1 MNSSKTTI
9 KPQISIKYIFITLA
23 SIISISLILKLYTTD
38 FSIPVFS
45 DNLSYALSA
54 IAHTN
59 GDFSQSSHRGTG
71 WSIFVAI
78 FYSFINSENFL
89 VYSNT
94 IKIISLA
101 VASSTVFLVYLLG
114 RKFFDQRYSLVAA
127 GLFAFIPHLNYNSG
141 FGLTEPLYHLT
152 LIAAFYFAINKNTKF
167 IIPSLLLV
175 GILWWIK
182 LNEIFPLIILIIIYF
197 VTKRNSSNL
206 YRNLF
211 IGILIFLAVISPM
224 LYDRY
229 EQFGDPFFY
238 GYSPYIFTGSWEK
251 IISIEVGHG
260 QENQATTAFDFIDE
274 NGLVSFFQTFF
285 LNGIYNVLS
294 ILWKISFPYLFIL
307 IPFGIIFSFRA
318 FDQDKK
324 LILANWLFIILSS
337 GSLILVFSLIPDQRH
352 LYYIFPFLII
362 FCTIPI
368 QRVTE
373 YGLNTF
379 SFSQKQ
385 KSIFLVIVISIV
397 LVLSVWFTLRYD
409 VSDPLLENE
418 KYEFA
423 NFVLKNL
430 DGHSLR
436 EFGSSLDYLSLVYV
450 ENSPNNFKNCKV
462 EYNKELCQYDKNRSF
477 FDTITITGNS
487 IEEIV
492 TKGEAYDLK
501 YIIANKEKNDFH
513 GFIDDIYHQE
523 EKYPYLKKIFDSSN
537 QGFEKLKIKV
547 FEIDYKKFNK
557 LLNE

>member
-9 KPQISIKYIFITLA
+9 KPQISIKYVFITLA

-101 VASSTVFLVYLLG
+101 IASSTVFLVYLLG

-197 VTKRNSSNL
+197 VTKRNSPNL

-229 EQFGDPFFY
+229 EQFGDPFFF

-274 NGLVSFFQTFF
+274 NGLLSFFQTFF

-318 FDQDKK
+318 FDQHKK
-324 LILANWLFIILSS
+324 LILANWLFIILSL
-337 GSLILVFSLIPDQRH
+337 GSLIPVFSLIPDQRH
-352 LYYIFPFLII
+352 LYFIFPFLII

-373 YGLNTF
+373 YGLSTF

-385 KSIFLVIVISIV
+385 KTIFLVIVVSIA

-423 NFVLKNL
+423 NYVLKNL

-436 EFGSSLDYLSLVYV
+436 EFGNSLDYLNLVYV

-477 FDTITITGNS
+477 FDRITITGNS

-501 YIIANKEKNDFH
+501 YIITNKEKNDFH

-547 FEIDYKKFNK
+547 FEIDYKKFHI
-557 LLNE
+557 LFD

>member
-101 VASSTVFLVYLLG
+101 VASSTVFLVYQLG

-197 VTKRNSSNL
+197 VTKRNSPNL

-238 GYSPYIFTGSWEK
+238 GYTPYIFTGSWEK

-324 LILANWLFIILSS
+324 LILANWLFIILSL

-352 LYYIFPFLII
+352 LYFIFPFLII

-373 YGLNTF
+373 YGLSTF

-385 KSIFLVIVISIV
+385 KSIFLVIVVSIV

-423 NFVLKNL
+423 NYVLKNL

-501 YIIANKEKNDFH
+501 YIITNKEKNDFH

-547 FEIDYKKFNK
+547 FEIDYKKFHI
-557 LLNE
+557 LFD

>member
-1 MNSSKTTI
+1 VNSSKTTI

-101 VASSTVFLVYLLG
+101 VASSTVFLVYQLG

-229 EQFGDPFFY
+229 EQFGDPFFF

-324 LILANWLFIILSS
+324 LILANWLFIILSL

-352 LYYIFPFLII
+352 LYFIFPFLII

-373 YGLNTF
+373 YGLSTF

-385 KSIFLVIVISIV
+385 KSIFLVIVVSIV

-423 NFVLKNL
+423 NYVLKNL

-501 YIIANKEKNDFH
+501 YIITNKEKNDFH

-547 FEIDYKKFNK
+547 FEIDYKKFHI
-557 LLNE
+557 LFD

>member
-9 KPQISIKYIFITLA
+9 KPQISIKYVFITLA

-101 VASSTVFLVYLLG
+101 VASSTVFLVYQLG

-152 LIAAFYFAINKNTKF
+152 LVAAFYFAINKNTKF

-197 VTKRNSSNL
+197 VTKRNSPNL

-238 GYSPYIFTGSWEK
+238 SYTPYIFTGSWEK

-318 FDQDKK
+318 FDQHKK
-324 LILANWLFIILSS
+324 LILANWLFIILSL

-352 LYYIFPFLII
+352 LYFIFPFLII

-373 YGLNTF
+373 YGLSTF

-385 KSIFLVIVISIV
+385 KSIFLVIVVSIV

-423 NFVLKNL
+423 NYVLKNL

-501 YIIANKEKNDFH
+501 YIITNKEKNDFH

-547 FEIDYKKFNK
+547 FEIDYKKFHI
-557 LLNE
+557 LFD

>member
-9 KPQISIKYIFITLA
+9 KPQISIKYVFITLA
-23 SIISISLILKLYTTD
+23 SIIFISLILKLYTTD

-101 VASSTVFLVYLLG
+101 VASSTVFLVYQLG

-197 VTKRNSSNL
+197 VTKRNSPNL

-229 EQFGDPFFY
+229 EQFGDPFFF

-324 LILANWLFIILSS
+324 LILANWLFIILSL

-352 LYYIFPFLII
+352 LYFIFPFLII

-385 KSIFLVIVISIV
+385 KSIFLVIVVSIV

-423 NFVLKNL
+423 NYVLKNL

-436 EFGSSLDYLSLVYV
+436 EFGNSLDYLNLVYV

-462 EYNKELCQYDKNRSF
+462 EYNKELCQYDKNHSF
-477 FDTITITGNS
+477 FDRITITGNS

-501 YIIANKEKNDFH
+501 YIITNKEKNDFH
-513 GFIDDIYHQE
+513 GFIDDIYLQE

-547 FEIDYKKFNK
+547 FEIDYKKFHI
-557 LLNE
+557 LFD

>member
-1 MNSSKTTI
+1 M
-9 KPQISIKYIFITLA
+9 
-23 SIISISLILKLYTTD
+23 
-38 FSIPVFS
+38 
-45 DNLSYALSA
+45 
-54 IAHTN
+54 
-59 GDFSQSSHRGTG
+59 
-71 WSIFVAI
+71 
-78 FYSFINSENFL
+78 
-89 VYSNT
+89 
-94 IKIISLA
+94 
-101 VASSTVFLVYLLG
+101 
-114 RKFFDQRYSLVAA
+114 
-127 GLFAFIPHLNYNSG
+127 
-141 FGLTEPLYHLT
+141 
-152 LIAAFYFAINKNTKF
+152 
-167 IIPSLLLV
+167 
-175 GILWWIK
+175 
-182 LNEIFPLIILIIIYF
+182 
-197 VTKRNSSNL
+197 
-206 YRNLF
+206 
-211 IGILIFLAVISPM
+211 AVISPM

-229 EQFGDPFFY
+229 EQFGDPFFF

-274 NGLVSFFQTFF
+274 NGLLSFFQTFF

-324 LILANWLFIILSS
+324 LILANWLFIILSL

-352 LYYIFPFLII
+352 LYFIFPFLII

-373 YGLNTF
+373 YGLSTF

-385 KSIFLVIVISIV
+385 KSIFLVIVVSIV

-423 NFVLKNL
+423 NYVLKNL

-501 YIIANKEKNDFH
+501 YIITNKEKNDFH
-513 GFIDDIYHQE
+513 GFIDDIYYQE
-523 EKYPYLKKIFDSSN
+523 EKYPYLKKVFDSSN
-537 QGFEKLKIKV
+537 HGFEKLKIKV
-547 FEIDYKKFNK
+547 FEIDYKKFHI
-557 LLNE
+557 LFD

>member
-9 KPQISIKYIFITLA
+9 KPQISIKYVFITLA

-324 LILANWLFIILSS
+324 LILANWLFIILSL

-352 LYYIFPFLII
+352 LYFIFPFLII

-385 KSIFLVIVISIV
+385 KSIFLVIVVSIV

-409 VSDPLLENE
+409 VSDSLLENE

-423 NFVLKNL
+423 NYVLKNL

-436 EFGSSLDYLSLVYV
+436 EFGNSLDYLNLAYV

-547 FEIDYKKFNK
+547 FEIDYKKFHI
-557 LLNE
+557 LFD

>member
-1 MNSSKTTI
+1 MNPSKTTI
-9 KPQISIKYIFITLA
+9 KHQISIKYIFITLA

-101 VASSTVFLVYLLG
+101 VASSTVFLVYQLG

-197 VTKRNSSNL
+197 VTKRNSPNL

-238 GYSPYIFTGSWEK
+238 SYTPYIFTGSWEK

-324 LILANWLFIILSS
+324 LILANWLFIILSL

-352 LYYIFPFLII
+352 LYFIFPFLII

-373 YGLNTF
+373 YGLSTF

-385 KSIFLVIVISIV
+385 KSIFLVIVVSIV

-423 NFVLKNL
+423 NYVLKNL

-436 EFGSSLDYLSLVYV
+436 EFGNSLDYLNLVYV

-462 EYNKELCQYDKNRSF
+462 EYNKELCQYDKNHSF

-501 YIIANKEKNDFH
+501 YIITNKEKNDFH

-547 FEIDYKKFNK
+547 FEIDYKKFHI
-557 LLNE
+557 LFD

>member
-1 MNSSKTTI
+1 MSSSKTTI
-9 KPQISIKYIFITLA
+9 KPQISIKYVFITLA

-197 VTKRNSSNL
+197 VTKRNSPNL

-229 EQFGDPFFY
+229 EQFGDPFFF
-238 GYSPYIFTGSWEK
+238 GYSPYIFTGSCEK

-324 LILANWLFIILSS
+324 LILANWLFIILSL

-352 LYYIFPFLII
+352 LYFIFPFLII

-373 YGLNTF
+373 YGLSTF

-385 KSIFLVIVISIV
+385 KSIFLVIVVSIV
-397 LVLSVWFTLRYD
+397 LVLSIWFTLRYD

-423 NFVLKNL
+423 NYVLKNL

-436 EFGSSLDYLSLVYV
+436 EFGNSLDYLNLVYV

-501 YIIANKEKNDFH
+501 YIITNKEKNEFH
-513 GFIDDIYHQE
+513 
-523 EKYPYLKKIFDSSN
+523 
-537 QGFEKLKIKV
+537 
-547 FEIDYKKFNK
+547 
-557 LLNE
+557 

>member
-9 KPQISIKYIFITLA
+9 KPQISIKYVFITLA

-101 VASSTVFLVYLLG
+101 VASSTVFLVYQLG

-197 VTKRNSSNL
+197 VTKRNSPNL

-229 EQFGDPFFY
+229 EQFGDPFFN
-238 GYSPYIFTGSWEK
+238 GYSPYILTGSWEK

-324 LILANWLFIILSS
+324 LILANWLFIILSL

-352 LYYIFPFLII
+352 LYFIFPFLII

-373 YGLNTF
+373 YGLSTF

-385 KSIFLVIVISIV
+385 KSIFLVIVVSIV

-423 NFVLKNL
+423 NYVLKNL

-501 YIIANKEKNDFH
+501 YIITNKEKNDFH

-547 FEIDYKKFNK
+547 FEIDYKKFHI
-557 LLNE
+557 LFD

>member
-101 VASSTVFLVYLLG
+101 VASSTVFLVYQLG

-197 VTKRNSSNL
+197 VTKRNSPNL

-229 EQFGDPFFY
+229 EQFGDPFFF

-324 LILANWLFIILSS
+324 LILANWLFIILSL

-352 LYYIFPFLII
+352 LYFIFPFLII

-373 YGLNTF
+373 YGLSTF

-385 KSIFLVIVISIV
+385 KSIFLVIVVSIV

-423 NFVLKNL
+423 NYVLKNL

-501 YIIANKEKNDFH
+501 YIITNKEKNDFH

-547 FEIDYKKFNK
+547 FEIDYKKFHI
-557 LLNE
+557 LFD